1 MIKSIKFFV
10 AFCLSIITIYVIMM
24 FILSL
29 FSFRNNTITQWSN
42 NYYVPLGGSSYN
54 RFREFKPNYFYD
66 ILFIGSSR
74 TFRGYDP
81 LIFKEDS
88 LSTYNLGSSNQTLRN
103 SYILAEDLI
112 RSKNTSTLIV
122 DIYSYS
128 LSDISF
134 ESSMDL
140 VSNIPN
146 PSTAMKIQARELDI
160 RTTNNFLRRLF
171 TLNEKPVLKE
181 KDAVAFGFCKKTNKL
196 DSALIKKIAQNDI
209 QSNPVEIIKEEL
221 DYIYKISRLCKE
233 RDIQLIFT
241 TSPTSVFFTE
251 KDREKMLDIILPIF
265 ESTGDI
271 YLDYSKKLNLD
282 SKDYFFDEGHMNYQG
297 VEIFNKTLIKD
308 LKTILK
314 YK

>member
-196 DSALIKKIAQNDI
+196 EHYKTISKENVKLIYDDKLKTS
-209 QSNPVEIIKEEL
+209 QSYYN
-221 DYIYKISRLCKE
+221 
-233 RDIQLIFT
+233 
-241 TSPTSVFFTE
+241 TSPAEYKSSG
-251 KDREKMLDIILPIF
+251 KKNHPN
-265 ESTGDI
+265 
-271 YLDYSKKLNLD
+271 YKSKP
-282 SKDYFFDEGHMNYQG
+282 NYKG
-297 VEIFNKTLIKD
+297 GTAPD
-308 LKTILK
+308 K
-314 YK
+314 YTPGAMKRVCAMCKVKNDNAT